1 MPDSSSSERRHQR
14 PPPSSFGPPARQHLN
29 SHTNHVEDCEREE
42 KNGECVRFLRAVAKE
57 RGCWILL
64 IVAFLLALGIGAVV
78 GLVRS
83 EFYKHTAFAWM
94 ICRFF
99 TFLIFGLDCHQYLMW
114 CLELT
119 SPPHCTS
126 MTCQVPDTAADR
138 YARLRH
144 LYNGTDHCE
153 HYDRLDKPEPCQQGG
168 DDAQYSATMSNCGMN
183 LLSFLL
189 NPVLGSLSDARGRKP
204 ILLLSLGLSA
214 LPAVVL
220 VLMLQVP
227 AFRPFWYYATN
238 ATGGV
243 NYFFGVVFA
252 ALSDVIPDPTFRAS
266 SFGLLLA
273 SFYGGFALGPSLS
286 LYLTSQG
293 VAMASLILIVL
304 AFGVALLAMPE
315 TLSVDARRITQDQ
328 AGSVETRTRRAR
340 SAGGFVSG
348 GWAFLSECLARPFR
362 EISILNQNTNIR
374 LVAVGSFF
382 GAMVYASDV
391 TLVVYYIIEQL
402 NVRSAD
408 LAQMFLLMGVV
419 GIALQGGLL
428 PPLIRLFRGE
438 TNLLVATFA
447 CGVVHNSL
455 YGLAT
460 GKSSVLVAL
469 LLSQFTKLNFPILS
483 SIASQTVSTH
493 EQGRIQGALFAT
505 NAIASAFGPLS
516 MEYVYGKTKSS
527 PNWYGGP
534 GTMFFYAA
542 LLQVAGT
549 ITVSY
554 IHHKPTRENGDDDLT
569 EAPETS
575 SLLLRNGDGD
585 GAVTA
590 SFDSDLEEPLLLE
603 TTRLATPF
611 EGSQVGR

>member
-1 MPDSSSSERRHQR
+1 MRAVPSCGGQTAWMLEPADRSVPFGARNRRRHWPGTFVCLDDEFGKIVCTLHGRQRRTLPCLSSSVTDVTHALF
-14 PPPSSFGPPARQHLN
+14 PCSSSL
-29 SHTNHVEDCEREE
+29 
-42 KNGECVRFLRAVAKE
+42 
-57 RGCWILL
+57 
-64 IVAFLLALGIGAVV
+64 VV
-78 GLVRS
+78 VNR
-83 EFYKHTAFAWM
+83 
-94 ICRFF
+94 
-99 TFLIFGLDCHQYLMW
+99 
-114 CLELT
+114 
-119 SPPHCTS
+119 
-126 MTCQVPDTAADR
+126 QVPDTAADR

-144 LYNGTDHCE
+144 LYNGTDRCN
-153 HYDRLDKPEPCQQGG
+153 HYDRMDKPEPCQEGG

-204 ILLLSLGLSA
+204 VLLLSLGLSA

-227 AFRPFWYYATN
+227 AFRPFWYYAAN
-238 ATGGV
+238 ATGGI
-243 NYFFGVVFA
+243 NYFFGVAFA
-252 ALSDVIPDPTFRAS
+252 ALSDVIPDPAFRAS
-266 SFGLLLA
+266 SYGLLLA
-273 SFYGGFALGPSLS
+273 SFYGGFSLGPSLS
-286 LYLTSQG
+286 LLLSSQG
-293 VAMASLILIVL
+293 VATASLGLILL
-304 AFGVALLAMPE
+304 AWGVATFAMPE
-315 TLSVDARRITQDQ
+315 TLPLDARRSTHDRI
-328 AGSVETRTRRAR
+328 GSVGDHARRPK
-340 SAGGFVSG
+340 SAAGLLWDCWTFVSG
-348 GWAFLSECLARPFR
+348 CVVRPFR
-362 EISILNQNTNIR
+362 EISILNQNATIR

-408 LAQMFLLMGVV
+408 LAQMFLLMGMV

-428 PPLIRLFRGE
+428 PPLIRLFHGE
-438 TNLLVATFA
+438 TNLLVATFV

-460 GKSSVLVAL
+460 GKASVLVAL
-469 LLSQFTKLNFPILS
+469 LLAQFTKLNFPILS

-527 PNWYGGP
+527 RQWYGGP

-554 IHHKPTRENGDDDLT
+554 IHPKSAREHGADNDAA
-569 EAPETS
+569 APEAS
-575 SLLLRNGDGD
+575 SLLLRDGMGD
-585 GAVTA
+585 GAVVA

-603 TTRLATPF
+603 TTRLAVPS
-611 EGSQVGR
+611 EGAHVGD